1 MVGFAGTNAAGNDGL
16 DRFRFFV
23 LLIVVTLDG
32 GPLHFVAVVAF
43 IGAASGVS
51 MHLEPRAFVLLVA
64 VGSAPVME

>member
-1 MVGFAGTNAAGNDGL
+1 
-16 DRFRFFV
+16 V

-43 IGAASGVS
+43 VGAASRVS

-64 VGSAPVME
+64 AGSAPVME